1 MPSIK
6 LGNLIEPV
14 DVRNTDLLF
23 GPDSVKG
30 ISTDKKFIDTK
41 ADLAGVP
48 LSNYKIVS
56 KNDFVYVADTSRRG
70 EKIALAFCD
79 ASPCIVSSIYTSFRV
94 RDASK
99 LLPRYLMMFFNR
111 IEFDRYARFN
121 SWGSARET
129 FSWEDMCD
137 IDFELPPLD
146 IQRKYVAVYE
156 GLLANLRAYKSKLT
170 DLKLTCDAYI
180 EDLRRKYTPIPIGP
194 FIAECKS
201 FNSNGVLT
209 NVKGVNASGEF
220 CESRANLNGVDLS
233 NYKLC
238 RQNEF
243 AYNPSRV
250 NLGSLARN
258 SGIDCI
264 VSPMY
269 IVFRNVSPEKVD
281 SKYLNLWLNRSEFFR
296 STLFYAYGSVR
307 DTFGFDLM
315 KEVRIP
321 VPPLSIQKSIVSVF
335 ESYLKRTYLRN
346 RLEEIIK
353 NICPILVSGAIRE
366 SMEEH

>member
-6 LGNLIEPV
+6 LGDLIEQV
-14 DVRNTDLLF
+14 DVRNTGLLF

-41 ADLAGVP
+41 ADLASVP
-48 LSNYKIVS
+48 LYNYKIVS

-79 ASPCIVSSIYTSFRV
+79 TSPCIVSSIYTSFHV
-94 RDASK
+94 KDVSK

-111 IEFDRYARFN
+111 AEFDRYARFN

-146 IQRKYVAVYE
+146 VQRKYVTVYE
-156 GLLANLRAYKSKLT
+156 SLLANLHAYESRLC
-170 DLKLTCDAYI
+170 DLKLTCEAYI
-180 EDLRRKYTPIPIGP
+180 EDLRRKSTPMPIGP
-194 FIAECKS
+194 FIAECKN

-220 CESRANLNGVDLS
+220 CESRANLNGVDLE

-243 AYNPSRV
+243 AYNPSRI

-258 SGIDCI
+258 SGPDCI

-269 IVFRNVSPEKVD
+269 IVFRNVSPENLD

-307 DTFGFDLM
+307 DTFGFDLI
-315 KEVRIP
+315 KNVKIP
-321 VPPLSIQKSIVSVF
+321 FPPLAIQKSIASVF
-335 ESYLKRTYLRN
+335 DSYLKRIRIRN
-346 RLEEIIK
+346 RLEAITK
-353 NICPILVSGAIRE
+353 NICPVLVRGAIRD

>member
-121 SWGSARET
+121 SWGSAREA

-146 IQRKYVAVYE
+146 IQRKYVAIYQSLLSNAQSYE
-156 GLLANLRAYKSKLT
+156 EKLSDLRLA
-170 DLKLTCDAYI
+170 CDACLEEAMRDFPSTLEGCLFECGEKNSDGQAIMEMGISISKVFFPTLARSSNIRGQKKVRPGQFAFVPVTSRNGDKLSIALNQSDDCYAVSSSYEVFETVPTVNPKYLYI
-180 EDLRRKYTPIPIGP
+180 WLTRPSFDRFAR
-194 FIAECKS
+194 
-201 FNSNGVLT
+201 FNS
-209 NVKGVNASGEF
+209 
-220 CESRANLNGVDLS
+220 
-233 NYKLC
+233 
-238 RQNEF
+238 
-243 AYNPSRV
+243 
-250 NLGSLARN
+250 
-258 SGIDCI
+258 
-264 VSPMY
+264 
-269 IVFRNVSPEKVD
+269 
-281 SKYLNLWLNRSEFFR
+281 W
-296 STLFYAYGSVR
+296 GSVR
-307 DTFGFDLM
+307 ET
-315 KEVRIP
+315 I
-321 VPPLSIQKSIVSVF
+321 S
-335 ESYLKRTYLRN
+335 
-346 RLEEIIK
+346 LEEISRYKIGLPPRERQDAIVAIYEAYERRLGFVK
-353 NICPILVSGAIRE
+353 TLNRVLKDACPILVRGAIRE
-366 SMEEH
+366 SLGER